1 MSNPHTDYIDGVKNG
16 TIIEAAEYNL
26 LALLR
31 PAVSIDG
38 NKWCVL
44 YGEDLQNGV
53 AGFGDSPYL
62 AMLDFNAAWQRKL
75 APATPT
81 PDMEKSK

>member
-1 MSNPHTDYIDGVKNG
+1 MNLHTDYIGDLRNAAVV
-16 TIIEAAEYNL
+16 ESAEYNL

-31 PAVSIDG
+31 PSVSIDG

-62 AMLDFNAAWQRKL
+62 AMLDFNLAWHRKL
-75 APATPT
+75 
-81 PDMEKSK
+81 S